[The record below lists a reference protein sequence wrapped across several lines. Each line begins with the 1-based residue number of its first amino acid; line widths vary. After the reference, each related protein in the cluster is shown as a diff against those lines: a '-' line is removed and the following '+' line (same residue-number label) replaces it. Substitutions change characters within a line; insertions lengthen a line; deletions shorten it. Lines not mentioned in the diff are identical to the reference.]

1 MVWIVKPIQ
10 FKSSPRTPESY
21 NYHCLLLEGPLTEED
36 SVTYGVLYSSPLNK
50 ISNFHVVEQLPQDI
64 IHVLLEGVIPHELTL
79 MLDNFICEKGYLTL
93 VQLNDRIAC
102 FAYSLHEVKDKPS
115 PITYTSHG
123 IKLSQTGLSY
133 YHTFVFVGFSQVY

>member
-1 MVWIVKPIQ
+1 MQ
-10 FKSSPRTPESY
+10 
-21 NYHCLLLEGPLTEED
+21 D

-64 IHVLLEGVIPHELTL
+64 MHVLLEGVIPYELTL

-93 VQLNDRIAC
+93 VQLNDGIAC
-102 FAYSLHEVKDKPS
+102 FAYSLHEVKDTPS

-133 YHTFVFVGFSQVY
+133 YHIPLFLLVFHKY